1 MVRRLKSELPPKWD
15 GTPRFPKRI
24 LQPLEVAYSS
34 EVKREALDLD
44 EEKTVE
50 WRLPAHH
57 AETICLCFF
66 SGAWERNIEWD
77 A

>member
-1 MVRRLKSELPPKWD
+1 MGWNFSIPEADFAAAGSRLFLRSEK
-15 GTPRFPKRI
+15 GG
-24 LQPLEVAYSS
+24 S
-34 EVKREALDLD
+34 DLD